1 MDIIKNSALYFAIKD
16 EKSKKKAKKYKGL
29 KSKMPQEAK
38 DQLKA
43 EKPEHY
49 KSVFGQTEVT
59 EVVVDQI
66 VTE

>member
-1 MDIIKNSALYFAIKD
+1 MA
-16 EKSKKKAKKYKGL
+16 KKAIENDVLIYCPYYKGL